1 MMDETVQLSFITPGF
16 CAGANQN
23 QAELRVPAI
32 RGQLRWWFR
41 VLGGDAAAEKRVF
54 GGISHGGGDEKPQAS
69 HVCLRI
75 AKQEPVYGTEE
86 DLPKPNSPRYY
97 LFHFARVSGN
107 NDGIHRYRNGAWLAP
122 GSSFELRCLQRRHIE
137 ADRDRALFQRAWQA
151 FLLMGSLG
159 LRQTRGLGAF
169 APQQPLPLSE
179 FMKEY
184 RACMPEIPLWA
195 VVNAKGNLESFAVE
209 NEGWKRALTQ
219 LEAALGWI
227 RQHGLSA
234 GQYGNE
240 PTPLGRSAPE
250 RQASALHLRPVLVR
264 EGILPML
271 FYTPQILAPESRAG
285 GLEDKLDTLEFRTP
299 YRQKKKDDNAA
310 DASDGRPTLSL
321 KRLR

>member
-1 MMDETVQLSFITPGF
+1 MKMNLELISPGF
-16 CAGANQN
+16 CGGAQPKTR
-23 QAELRVPAI
+23 AEIRVPAI

-75 AKQEPVYGTEE
+75 AKQVPLYGKKE
-86 DLPKPNSPRYY
+86 DLPEPNRTLYY
-97 LFHFARVSGN
+97 LFHFVHESGK
-107 NDGIHRYRNGAWLAP
+107 DIGIRRYRKGAWLAP
-122 GSSFELRCLQRRHIE
+122 GSSFELRCTQRRHIE
-137 ADRDRALFQRAWQA
+137 SDSDQALFQRAWQA
-151 FLLMGSLG
+151 FLLFGSLG

-195 VVNAKGNLESFAVE
+195 VVNAKGNLEPFAVE

-227 RQHGLSA
+227 RQHDFSA
-234 GQYGNE
+234 AQ

-264 EGILPML
+264 EGLLPML

-299 YRQKKKDDNAA
+299 YRQKKKDDKAA
-310 DASDGRPTLSL
+310 DASDGRPTLFL

>member
-16 CAGANQN
+16 CTGANQN
-23 QAELRVPAI
+23 QAELRAPAI

-75 AKQEPVYGTEE
+75 AKQVPLYGKEE
-86 DLPKPNSPRYY
+86 DLPEQNRSLYY
-97 LFHFARVSGN
+97 LFHFVHESGK
-107 NDGIHRYRNGAWLAP
+107 DIGIRRYRKGAWLAP
-122 GSSFELRCLQRRHIE
+122 GSSFELRCTQRRHIE
-137 ADRDRALFQRAWQA
+137 SDSDQALFQRAWQA
-151 FLLMGSLG
+151 FLLFGSLG

-195 VVNAKGNLESFAVE
+195 VVNAQGAPVAYGACKD
-209 NEGWKRALTQ
+209 ALTQ
-219 LEAALGWI
+219 LEAALGWL
-227 RQHGLSA
+227 RQHDFSA
-234 GQYGNE
+234 AQ
-240 PTPLGRSAPE
+240 PTPLGGLNPA

-264 EGILPML
+264 EGLLPML

-310 DASDGRPTLSL
+310 DASDGRPTLFL